1 MPSSEA
7 INRGPQPV
15 LRRSSQTRSWSASS
29 VSEGW
34 WWGAEERSRRQLR
47 SRRSASPASRQR
59 VTQVWAVDF
68 ATFEA
73 AAAASNERPPSS
85 TSATRRRL
93 PFGVSGALRCCI
105 RVLLEVVSFEHPQPL
120 GGPGSISLRSER
132 GEARQLEGGADV
144 LDVDQASA
152 VPTGYASE
160 SQSTS
165 AVRYPRIPW
174 KRNRGTELGGQADF
188 RGSVPTYLVEKE
200 PRNFAGQAGPRA
212 RPGLVRA
219 AGAESDAHQPAR
231 RRRGCA
237 RRRPGG

>member
-120 GGPGSISLRSER
+120 GGPGSISWRSER
-132 GEARQLEGGADV
+132 GEARQLALDRGLDGG
-144 LDVDQASA
+144 L
-152 VPTGYASE
+152 
-160 SQSTS
+160 
-165 AVRYPRIPW
+165 
-174 KRNRGTELGGQADF
+174 
-188 RGSVPTYLVEKE
+188 E
-200 PRNFAGQAGPRA
+200 PAAGPGRALHRRAEPESAEAEPQAQA
-212 RPGLVRA
+212 RPVPELLEQGDQV
-219 AGAESDAHQPAR
+219 
-231 RRRGCA
+231 
-237 RRRPGG
+237 